1 MQNNFDNE
9 LPLIERL
16 KLASFFH
23 AGFELEKD
31 DVRWVYSA
39 LKRLRVGKP
48 NKTAKINAQLNQNS
62 NKRGDQ

>member
-1 MQNNFDNE
+1 MQNDFDNE

-48 NKTAKINAQLNQNS
+48 NKTVEINAQLNQNS

>member
-39 LKRLRVGKP
+39 LKRLRMGKP
-48 NKTAKINAQLNQNS
+48 NKTTQINAQLNQNS
-62 NKRGDQ
+62 NKQGDQ